1 MKNSRSHKSLSNRVS
16 LLIAMIAMAL
26 SVLGLLSSLF
36 LENSHLWKVFIGFMG
51 GAVGIVMAYFLLQ
64 LLSYKKLSEFRK
76 QPDTFQQQ
84 SLYGIE
90 GLFLSG
96 GSTFLN
102 RMIDI
107 IQKEKKD
114 IVIVSASM
122 KGLFEKHEFI
132 NVILN
137 ALKQGVRV
145 DILLSHPEFLYTRNY
160 QEHRSFG
167 DLEAEFFYSLK
178 IILNSVHTDAAFS
191 KNMRIRVYRG
201 APTMFMLA
209 TSEVMII
216 SPYTHTYSAYEWP
229 CFLISRESPLFEKY
243 YSSHFMRAW
252 DSSLSVEIEEADR
265 DLEKLIFETTK
276 KHKDLA
282 EKSNKL
288 KDILKER
295 PDNK

>member
-1 MKNSRSHKSLSNRVS
+1 MKNSRNHKSLSNRIS
-16 LLIAMIAMAL
+16 LLVAMIAMTL
-26 SVLGLLSSLF
+26 SIMGLLSSLF
-36 LENSHLWKVFIGFMG
+36 FENSHLYKVFIGFIG
-51 GAVGIVMAYFLLQ
+51 GSVGIVMGYLLLQ
-64 LLSYKKLSEFRK
+64 VLSYRKLSEFKK
-76 QPDTFQQQ
+76 QPETFQQQ
-84 SLYGIE
+84 SLYGVE

-107 IQKEKKD
+107 IQKEKRD

-122 KGLFEKHEFI
+122 KGLFEKHHFI
-132 NVILN
+132 KEMLN
-137 ALKQGVRV
+137 ALKRGVRI

-178 IILNSVHTDAAFS
+178 IILNAVYADAPLR
-191 KNMRIRVYRG
+191 KNIRIRVYRG

-252 DSSLSVEIEEADR
+252 DSSHSIEIADADK
-265 DLEKLIFETTK
+265 DLEKLMFETTE

-288 KDILKER
+288 KNILKER